1 MVAARGE
8 GEVEAED
15 GEKEQRRRDVRG
27 SSTSNTEIPALS
39 MAASQRRGSRPERE
53 REAAAGLLRNLSVGS
68 EERMAQMQRSLPL
81 AWHLAC
87 LPAAGG
93 APRQE
98 GIEVST

>member
-53 REAAAGLLRNLSVGS
+53 REAAAGLPRNLSVGS
-68 EERMAQMQRSLPL
+68 EERMARRRASHSHLPEPFR
-81 AWHLAC
+81 AQTA
-87 LPAAGG
+87 PPGG
-93 APRQE
+93 SEP
-98 GIEVST
+98 GSV

>member
-1 MVAARGE
+1 M
-8 GEVEAED
+8 EAEA
-15 GEKEQRRRDVRG
+15 GEKEHRRRETGRSRVLDVEHRTLQSPPCPWPRPNG
-27 SSTSNTEIPALS
+27 AGPA
-39 MAASQRRGSRPERE
+39 QRE

-98 GIEVST
+98 GIEVSTRA